1 VKRIH
6 KLNYDKDHLK
16 NAVLLIHVG
25 IIQYRLD
32 NCDMALR
39 CFTEAIRIRR
49 LLLGERAIEV
59 AEALVHVGRVCQRKG
74 DHFDAISHFKDAIG
88 IYDNTNDVVSKYG
101 VKRLLGVSQIASGS
115 YEDAFTSLEE
125 CLCFQESVD
134 SSESTEWANV
144 AYDLGMAKA
153 KEGLIDDAVELLEK
167 YVYLKK
173 QKDNDSSSM
182 SHALFQLGLI
192 YSKTDVDRAL
202 TLFEDS
208 LAIRRGLEDN
218 EVDISDVLFQI
229 GTIRKSKHQL
239 LESIVCF
246 EECLSLRQSV
256 LRQDEETADIMFEM
270 GEAYRL
276 RQQYGL
282 AVNFL
287 STALETYKM
296 TVGDSHLSVANTLH
310 CLGYVCGEY
319 V

>member
-1 VKRIH
+1 
-6 KLNYDKDHLK
+6 
-16 NAVLLIHVG
+16 
-25 IIQYRLD
+25 
-32 NCDMALR
+32 M
-39 CFTEAIRIRR
+39 
-49 LLLGERAIEV
+49 
-59 AEALVHVGRVCQRKG
+59 
-74 DHFDAISHFKDAIG
+74 
-88 IYDNTNDVVSKYG
+88 
-101 VKRLLGVSQIASGS
+101 
-115 YEDAFTSLEE
+115 
-125 CLCFQESVD
+125 
-134 SSESTEWANV
+134 
-144 AYDLGMAKA
+144 
-153 KEGLIDDAVELLEK
+153 
-167 YVYLKK
+167 
-173 QKDNDSSSM
+173 
-182 SHALFQLGLI
+182 
-192 YSKTDVDRAL
+192 

-246 EECLSLRQSV
+246 EESLGLRQSV
-256 LRQDEETADIMFEM
+256 LRQDEGTADIMFKM